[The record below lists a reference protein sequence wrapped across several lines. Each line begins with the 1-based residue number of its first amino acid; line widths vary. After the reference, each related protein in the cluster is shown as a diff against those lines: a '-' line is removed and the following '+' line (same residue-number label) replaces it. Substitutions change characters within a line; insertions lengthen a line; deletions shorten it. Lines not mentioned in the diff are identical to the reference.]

1 MESKLQSIWAYPL
14 RKITQATVFAELL
27 RHRCP
32 IIKPHLIKL
41 QEEWVR
47 EHLKKH
53 EDPAPEREEN
63 AIQVPASTPTKPDQ
77 RKRKN
82 PMRSTFTQSVVD
94 LPEKRNRRN
103 RNLD

>member
-1 MESKLQSIWAYPL
+1 
-14 RKITQATVFAELL
+14 
-27 RHRCP
+27 
-32 IIKPHLIKL
+32 L